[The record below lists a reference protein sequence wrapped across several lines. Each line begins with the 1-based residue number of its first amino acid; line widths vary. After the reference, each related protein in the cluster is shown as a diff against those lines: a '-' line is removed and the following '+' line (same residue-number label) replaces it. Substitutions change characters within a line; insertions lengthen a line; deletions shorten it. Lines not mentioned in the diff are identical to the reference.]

1 MGWQFG
7 EHQASSRNNKII
19 TTDTNKQHTDKNYLH
34 THLQMDT
41 FYNSISDVQK
51 KYWHLQYILH
61 YTSVCG
67 PSMLAKY
74 LQKPGILVK
83 SAISNIFDS

>member
-19 TTDTNKQHTDKNYLH
+19 TTDTNKQLTDKNYLH

-41 FYNSISDVQK
+41 ISNSISDVQK
-51 KYWHLQYILH
+51 NIGIYNMY
-61 YTSVCG
+61 YTRLVYAD
-67 PSMLAKY
+67 LAC
-74 LQKPGILVK
+74 
-83 SAISNIFDS
+83 